1 MYWRQRYP
9 RDQDQSIKDSDSPS
23 DFQVPLYHGTS
34 TIFLNGILEHGLG
47 GWNPIQERRA

>member
-1 MYWRQRYP
+1 M
-9 RDQDQSIKDSDSPS
+9 KDSGLPS

-34 TIFLNGILEHGLG
+34 TLFLNGILEHGLG